1 MLKEQSENCVG
12 KKEKQDEKRKTN
24 WSSERSSRF
33 PLRLKKD
40 LKKIERLMGG
50 IFSRSWKYIWY
61 SSQFSWRSSGCTTNR
76 FSQFQIIS
84 TAKKEGEKETNRGKV
99 ALEDHVTDT
108 PEETDVLEVGETEL
122 GKAPLLERWA
132 TKDTS
137 DRNRSD
143 DSARVFESVLKHNR

>member
-1 MLKEQSENCVG
+1 ME
-12 KKEKQDEKRKTN
+12 
-24 WSSERSSRF
+24 
-33 PLRLKKD
+33 LREIVEVSLAVEEGSQKD
-40 LKKIERLMGG
+40 REVDGRDLLEVVEVHLVQLPVLLA
-50 IFSRSWKYIWY
+50 IF
-61 SSQFSWRSSGCTTNR
+61 G
-76 FSQFQIIS
+76 
-84 TAKKEGEKETNRGKV
+84 RGKV